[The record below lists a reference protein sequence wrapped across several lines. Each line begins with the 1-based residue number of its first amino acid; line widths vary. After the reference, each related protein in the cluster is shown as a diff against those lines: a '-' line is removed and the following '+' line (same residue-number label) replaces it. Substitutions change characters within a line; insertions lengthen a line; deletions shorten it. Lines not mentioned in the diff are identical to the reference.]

1 MLTERQREVLGL
13 LALGK
18 DTREIAQTLG
28 MSPGTVQGHI
38 NQIKLRLQLK
48 SRLEL
53 ALYWNEQQRAAAA

>member
-1 MLTERQREVLGL
+1 MLTDRQQEVLGL

-18 DTREIAQTLG
+18 DTREIAEALS
-28 MSPGTVQGHI
+28 MSPGTVQGHV
-38 NQIKLRLQLK
+38 NQIKLRLRLK